1 MAKVDFR
8 AARTLCSTVALASVL
23 VSLAGCDCEGG
34 SVDRRRDTGTSAGN
48 DAGPPG
54 LVDIGVYER
63 PDAPLTI
70 DTGPPPVEPNPEAFW
85 ADDPPPVQCLEDG
98 SMSPPPDPP
107 GGTPECPDDKNREGC
122 RCDTVGEMA
131 PCWPGR
137 RVNRNRGICHDGT
150 TTCVPY
156 DEFTG
161 VWGPCMGAVLP
172 VEGARLGPQACQC
185 FSEGRWAIEN
195 LSPCF
200 VDYGAGRGTYA
211 VSTYVSGG
219 AAHCPTLPSDDTP
232 PAEPMAGTVWSGDSL
247 TVDCAGRFNLC
258 YTLRAGNAASPSPS
272 DCMLARVCTGDVWY
286 PEPGVAMR
294 LPDLPSWSSSD
305 SACATQ
311 FATSGGYG
319 EMSVVGLSLECEPI
333 DDGTAAHG
341 EYVFN
346 RVNYCPLSCATDPT
360 GPGCTGCM
368 MGGSGSF

>member
-1 MAKVDFR
+1 MR
-8 AARTLCSTVALASVL
+8 AISLLAPSWLVVMLAL
-23 VSLAGCDCEGG
+23 SLGGCDCSGTNIE
-34 SVDRRRDTGTSAGN
+34 RRRDSGTGGGGTDSGV
-48 DAGPPG
+48 GSM
-54 LVDIGVYER
+54 VDIGTFDR
-63 PDAPLTI
+63 PDAPLNI

-85 ADDPPPVQCLEDG
+85 EDDPPPVQCLEDG

-122 RCDTVGEMA
+122 RCEPIGTRA
-131 PCWPGR
+131 PCWPGL
-137 RVNRNRGICHDGT
+137 RVNRNRGICRDGMT
-150 TTCVPY
+150 ECVPF

-161 VWGPCMGAVLP
+161 VWGPCVGAVLP

-200 VDYGAGRGTYA
+200 VDYGPGRGTYA

-219 AAHCPTLPSDDTP
+219 AARCPTLPPDDSP
-232 PAEPMAGTVWSGDSL
+232 PAEPMAGTVWSGDTL

-258 YTLRAGNAASPSPS
+258 YTLRAGDAAAPSPS

-286 PEPGVAMR
+286 PEAGMTMR

-319 EMSVVGLSLECEPI
+319 EMSVIGLSLECEAI
-333 DDGTAAHG
+333 DDGSGG

-346 RVNYCPLSCATDPT
+346 RVNYCPLSCATDPS
-360 GPGCTGCM
+360 GPECVGCM